1 MRVADHALGEA
12 PGEVVKL
19 DPKLE
24 LAMDVLA
31 VRGVARASTGTS
43 HELHGHD
50 LPSVRGNEASVLR
63 LLGLAER
70 TESGRC
76 VVLTYMGWKW
86 VHTHRRKAARSL

>member
-1 MRVADHALGEA
+1 M
-12 PGEVVKL
+12 KL

-31 VRGVARASTGTS
+31 VRGVARASTSTS
-43 HELHGHD
+43 HELHTYG

-70 TESGRC
+70 TESGKC
-76 VVLTYMGWKW
+76 VVLTDIGWKW
-86 VHTHRRKAARSL
+86 VRTHRKKAALAL

>member
-1 MRVADHALGEA
+1 M
-12 PGEVVKL
+12 KL

-31 VRGVARASTGTS
+31 VRGVARASTSTS
-43 HELHGHD
+43 HELHTHD
-50 LPSVRGNEASVLR
+50 LPSVRGNEVSVLR

-76 VVLTYMGWKW
+76 VVLTYLGWKW
-86 VHTHRRKAARSL
+86 VHTHRRKTARSL